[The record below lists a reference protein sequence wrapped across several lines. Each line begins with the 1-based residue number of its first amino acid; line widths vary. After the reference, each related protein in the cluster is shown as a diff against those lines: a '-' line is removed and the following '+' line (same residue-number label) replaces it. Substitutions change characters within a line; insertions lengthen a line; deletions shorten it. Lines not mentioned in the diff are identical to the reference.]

1 MGRGLTGERI
11 PDFGFFLEDAIDTDF
26 IIKTD
31 ANVISVDTWYHI
43 AATWDFGSGKA
54 NFYINGEEAASSDG
68 LGKFPELTP
77 KARIGF
83 NAESGYKAADNG
95 ANGIIDEFAI
105 YDKALSADEIK
116 RDMKQL
122 AYSVEPDHKLAT
134 VWGNIK
140 W

>member
-1 MGRGLTGERI
+1 MDREIATSQEKLWAFQNRGGMITGGVGFQ
-11 PDFGFFLEDAIDTDF
+11 FGAT
-26 IIKTD
+26 
-31 ANVISVDTWYHI
+31 ISTS
-43 AATWDFGSGKA
+43 WDFGSGKA

-68 LGKFPELTP
+68 LGKFPALTP

-105 YDKALSADEIK
+105 YDKALSPDEIK